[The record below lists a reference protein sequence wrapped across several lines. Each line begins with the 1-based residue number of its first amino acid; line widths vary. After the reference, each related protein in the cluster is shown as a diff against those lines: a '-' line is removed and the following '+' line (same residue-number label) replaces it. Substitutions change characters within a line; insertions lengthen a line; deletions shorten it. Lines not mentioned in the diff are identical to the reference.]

1 MWVCQKV
8 GVGARLD
15 FTCARCAV
23 DGRGDCHY

>member
-15 FTCARCAV
+15 FTYARCAV
-23 DGRGDCHY
+23 DGRRFYTC